1 MALELESRGWVGTG
15 FGRQQDGEM
24 EVVRR
29 GVWRGEEGREGEGC
43 GGEECLG
50 VIGTSDGDGV
60 RLIVDVCRAEFLLP
74 GLVLGC
80 IMCMSGGSY
89 DGAT

>member
-1 MALELESRGWVGTG
+1 MLRGRVFVGG
-15 FGRQQDGEM
+15 WGQ
-24 EVVRR
+24 
-29 GVWRGEEGREGEGC
+29 WR
-43 GGEECLG
+43 
-50 VIGTSDGDGV
+50 DGV

-89 DGAT
+89 DGDA